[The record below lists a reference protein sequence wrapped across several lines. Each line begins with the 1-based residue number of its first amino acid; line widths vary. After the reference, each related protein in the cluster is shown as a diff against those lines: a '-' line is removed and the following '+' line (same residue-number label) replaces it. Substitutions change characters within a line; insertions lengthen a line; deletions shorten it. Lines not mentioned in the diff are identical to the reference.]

1 MEDSEHVNETV
12 ETFDILTVKKRIK
25 KRAIKKNKSDLMCTP
40 SSTTCKRKETNII
53 KKYSFP

>member
-25 KRAIKKNKSDLMCTP
+25 KRAIKKNKKRSDVHAVLD
-40 SSTTCKRKETNII
+40 
-53 KKYSFP
+53 YL